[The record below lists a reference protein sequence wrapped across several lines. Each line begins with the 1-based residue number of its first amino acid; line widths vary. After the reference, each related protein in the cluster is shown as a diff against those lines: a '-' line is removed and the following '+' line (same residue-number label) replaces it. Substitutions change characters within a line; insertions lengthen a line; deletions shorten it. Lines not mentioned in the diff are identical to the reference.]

1 MSVSLIRSNITTR
14 VNRVVR
20 VNNTASGN
28 PRFHVETERGTYLTA
43 ADHDAIGRMVDDQP
57 KMTNRLVEFTLDRE
71 ARITGY
77 TFSN

>member
-1 MSVSLIRSNITTR
+1 VSVSLIRSNVTTR

-28 PRFHVETERGTYLTA
+28 PRFDIETERGIYRTA
-43 ADHDAIGRMVDDQP
+43 DDQAAIGKMVDDQY
-57 KMTNRLVEFTLDRE
+57 KMPNRLVEFTLDNK
-71 ARITGY
+71 ARVTGY